1 MKSTCFQCGK
11 EYNYTHHNDGTY
23 KHYCC
28 LECREKAKLLKQE
41 EKSKPQKLICQ
52 HCGKEYLWENK
63 GNWNENNEQV
73 KTCGKNSS
81 NFVVNSKK
89 YCCYECGKADRR
101 EKVRKTN
108 LERYGNE
115 VAMKSEVIK
124 NKLKDSLRNISI
136 EKKEEYIKKRVET
149 RRQKI
154 DEISQNISLGLKKA
168 YQERGQEIQE
178 KVKKTCLDR
187 YGVTS
192 TNKLESMKK
201 KSRETCLEKYGTE
214 YAIQNKEMR
223 EKIEKTNLEKYGTK
237 IASCNKEIAN
247 KIKDSLC
254 SRTDEEKEFTRL
266 KTIQTNRQKYGTDY
280 PIQSLETKQKVKD
293 TCLKKYG
300 KTTSFD
306 YKQIRQTNL
315 EKYGVEYTCLLD
327 EARKGMKCI
336 SKPNK
341 KFYEKLKKVGCE
353 CELEFSLIKYAYDI
367 KFDNTLIEIDPTFT
381 HQSTIDIT
389 LTNKR
394 IPPKS
399 PTYHQD
405 KSLFALENGY
415 FCLHIWDWDDE
426 DKIIET
432 LKPKKPLYARS
443 LEIKE
448 PSYEE
453 IGLFLEK
460 YHLQG
465 SCYGQ
470 EIRLGLYKD
479 DELIQVMTFGKPRYN
494 KTYEYELLR
503 LCTKAGY
510 SVVGG
515 AERLFNHFLNTYNPN
530 SIISYCDNSKF
541 KGDVY
546 KKFGMELK
554 SYGKPSKHW
563 FNPFTFR
570 HITDNLLRQRGYSQL
585 HNDKIH
591 KKGES
596 NELLMLE
603 AGYLEIYDCGQS
615 TFIWKKR

>member
-1 MKSTCFQCGK
+1 MKSTCLQCGK

-28 LECREKAKLLKQE
+28 LECRKKAKLLEQE
-41 EKSKPQKLICQ
+41 EKNKPQKLTCQ
-52 HCGKEYLWENK
+52 HCGREYLWENK

-73 KTCGKNSS
+73 KACGKNSS

-115 VAMKSEVIK
+115 NAMKSEVIK
-124 NKLKDSLRNISI
+124 NRLKDSLRSIPI

-178 KVKKTCLDR
+178 KTRQTCLDR

-192 TNKLESMKK
+192 TNKLESMKEKSK
-201 KSRETCLEKYGTE
+201 KTCLERYGTE

-237 IASCNKEIAN
+237 IASCNKEVAN
-247 KIKDSLC
+247 KI
-254 SRTDEEKEFTRL
+254 RTKLTTKSEEERKI
-266 KTIQTNRQKYGTDY
+266 IQEK
-280 PIQSLETKQKVKD
+280 
-293 TCLKKYG
+293 
-300 KTTSFD
+300 
-306 YKQIRQTNL
+306 IRQTNL
-315 EKYGVEYTCLLD
+315 EKYGVEYFCLTDKARNGLTCV
-327 EARKGMKCI
+327 

-341 KFYEKLKKVGCE
+341 KFQAMLKNYNIDS
-353 CELEFSLIKYAYDI
+353 ELEFSLVKYAYDLKI
-367 KFDNTLIEIDPTFT
+367 NDILIEINPTIT
-381 HQSTIDIT
+381 HNSSRE
-389 LTNKR
+389 TNIGNYFVK
-394 IPPKS
+394 PKS

-405 KSLFALENGY
+405 KSLFALKNGY
-415 FCLHIWDWDDE
+415 FCIHIWDWDDE
-426 DKIIET
+426 DKIIEI

-479 DELIQVMTFGKPRYN
+479 DELIQVMTFGKPQYD

-515 AERLFNHFLNTYNPN
+515 AERLFNHFLTIYDPN
-530 SIISYCDNSKF
+530 SIVSYCDNSKF

-546 KKFGMELK
+546 KKLGMELK

-615 TFIWKKR
+615 TFVWKKR

>member
-1 MKSTCFQCGK
+1 MNSICLQCGK
-11 EYNYTHHNDGTY
+11 EYHYTHHNDGTY

-28 LECREKAKLLKQE
+28 LECREKAKLLEQE
-41 EKSKPQKLICQ
+41 EKNKPQKLICQ

-63 GNWNENNEQV
+63 GNWNENNEQI
-73 KTCGKNSS
+73 KACGKNSS
-81 NFVVNSKK
+81 NFVVSSKK

-115 VAMKSEVIK
+115 NAMKSEVIK
-124 NKLKDSLRNISI
+124 NRLKDSLRNIPV

-178 KVKKTCLDR
+178 KTRQTCLDK

-192 TNKLESMKK
+192 TNKLESMKEKSK
-201 KSRETCLEKYGTE
+201 KTCLERYGTE

-223 EKIEKTNLEKYGTK
+223 EKIEKTNLEKYGVK

-247 KIKDSLC
+247 KI
-254 SRTDEEKEFTRL
+254 RTKLTTKSEEERKI
-266 KTIQTNRQKYGTDY
+266 IQEK
-280 PIQSLETKQKVKD
+280 
-293 TCLKKYG
+293 
-300 KTTSFD
+300 
-306 YKQIRQTNL
+306 IRQTNL
-315 EKYGVEYTCLLD
+315 EKYGVEYFCLTD
-327 EARKGMKCI
+327 KARNGLTCI

-341 KFYEKLKKVGCE
+341 NFQAMLKNYNIDS
-353 CELEFSLIKYAYDI
+353 ELEFSLVKYAYDLKI
-367 KFDNTLIEIDPTFT
+367 NDILIEINPTIT
-381 HQSTIDIT
+381 HNSSREINIG
-389 LTNKR
+389 NYFVK
-394 IPPKS
+394 PKS
-399 PTYHQD
+399 STYHQD
-405 KSLFALENGY
+405 KSLFALKNGY

-426 DKIIET
+426 DKIVEI

-443 LEIKE
+443 LKIKE

-453 IGLFLEK
+453 IDLFLEK

-546 KKFGMELK
+546 KKLGMELK

>member
-1 MKSTCFQCGK
+1 MKNICKNCGK
-11 EYNYTHHNDGTY
+11 EYEFEPKRGTY
-23 KHYCC
+23 KFQYCSAKCRDEWIEKDKLSQYRICEECGREYWWEENQPNYKQGKKYVDSKRFCSFECGIKNKYDKVRLNWKNKTEEEKKELGEKTSHWFKNAKKEDLRKRSEKREQTC
-28 LECREKAKLLKQE
+28 LERYGVKNATNADFVKEKIKQKWIEKTPE
-41 EKSKPQKLICQ
+41 EIAE
-52 HCGKEYLWENK
+52 H
-63 GNWNENNEQV
+63 
-73 KTCGKNSS
+73 T
-81 NFVVNSKK
+81 KK
-89 YCCYECGKADRR
+89 IQD
-101 EKVRKTN
+101 TN
-108 LERYGNE
+108 LERYG
-115 VAMKSEVIK
+115 V
-124 NKLKDSLRNISI
+124 
-136 EKKEEYIKKRVET
+136 
-149 RRQKI
+149 
-154 DEISQNISLGLKKA
+154 KA
-168 YQERGQEIQE
+168 AAQSTEIQE
-178 KVKKTCLDR
+178 K
-187 YGVTS
+187 
-192 TNKLESMKK
+192 
-201 KSRETCLEKYGTE
+201 
-214 YAIQNKEMR
+214 
-223 EKIEKTNLEKYGTK
+223 
-237 IASCNKEIAN
+237 
-247 KIKDSLC
+247 
-254 SRTDEEKEFTRL
+254 
-266 KTIQTNRQKYGTDY
+266 
-280 PIQSLETKQKVKD
+280 
-293 TCLKKYG
+293 
-300 KTTSFD
+300 
-306 YKQIRQTNL
+306 IRQTNL
-315 EKYGVEYTCLLD
+315 EKYGVDCVLKDKKIQEKIANTNLERYGYTRASKNEIVKQKIKNTNNKKTEEVKQKTKEKRKKTCLEKYGVEYIVTSDFVRQISLKKYGAVTYMVSKEGREKIKQTMLKRYGVEYACLLD
-327 EARKGMKCI
+327 EARKGMKCV

-341 KFYEKLKKVGCE
+341 KFYEKLKKLGCE

-405 KSLFALENGY
+405 KSLFALKNGY

-426 DKIIET
+426 DKIIEI
-432 LKPKKPLYARS
+432 LKPKRPLYARS
-443 LEIKE
+443 LKIKE

-503 LCTKAGY
+503 LCTKAEY

-515 AERLFNHFLNTYNPN
+515 AERLFNHFLTTYNP
-530 SIISYCDNSKF
+530 SSVVSYCDNSKF

-546 KKFGMELK
+546 KKLGMELK

-615 TFIWKKR
+615 TFVWKK

>member
-1 MKSTCFQCGK
+1 MKSTCLQCGK

-28 LECREKAKLLKQE
+28 LECREKAKLLEQE
-41 EKSKPQKLICQ
+41 EKNKPQKLTCQ
-52 HCGKEYLWENK
+52 HCGREYLWENK

-73 KTCGKNSS
+73 KACGKNSS

-89 YCCYECGKADRR
+89 YCCYECGKVDRR

-115 VAMKSEVIK
+115 NAMKSEVIK
-124 NKLKDSLRNISI
+124 NRLKDSLRSIPI

-149 RRQKI
+149 RRQKV

-168 YQERGQEIQE
+168 YQERGQEIKE
-178 KVKKTCLDR
+178 KTRQTCLDR

-192 TNKLESMKK
+192 TNKLESMKEKSK
-201 KSRETCLEKYGTE
+201 KTCLERYGTE

-247 KIKDSLC
+247 KI
-254 SRTDEEKEFTRL
+254 RTKLTTKSEEERKI
-266 KTIQTNRQKYGTDY
+266 IQEK
-280 PIQSLETKQKVKD
+280 
-293 TCLKKYG
+293 
-300 KTTSFD
+300 
-306 YKQIRQTNL
+306 IRQTNL
-315 EKYGVEYTCLLD
+315 EKYGVEYFCLTD
-327 EARKGMKCI
+327 KARNGLTCI

-341 KFYEKLKKVGCE
+341 KFQAMLKNYNIDS
-353 CELEFSLIKYAYDI
+353 ELEFSLVKYAYDLKI
-367 KFDNTLIEIDPTFT
+367 NDILIEINPTIT
-381 HQSTIDIT
+381 HNSSREINIG
-389 LTNKR
+389 NYFVK
-394 IPPKS
+394 PKS
-399 PTYHQD
+399 STYHQD

-426 DKIIET
+426 DKIVEI

-546 KKFGMELK
+546 KKLGMELK

>member
-1 MKSTCFQCGK
+1 MKSTCLQCGK

-41 EKSKPQKLICQ
+41 EKSKPQKLTCQ
-52 HCGKEYLWENK
+52 HCGREYLWENK

-73 KTCGKNSS
+73 KVCGKNSS

-115 VAMKSEVIK
+115 NAMKSEVIK
-124 NKLKDSLRNISI
+124 NKLKDSLRNIPI

-178 KVKKTCLDR
+178 KMKKTCLNR

-192 TNKLESMKK
+192 TNKLESMKEKSK
-201 KSRETCLEKYGTE
+201 KTCLERYGTE

-223 EKIEKTNLEKYGTK
+223 EKIEKTNLEKYGVK

-247 KIKDSLC
+247 KI
-254 SRTDEEKEFTRL
+254 RTKLTTKSEEERKI
-266 KTIQTNRQKYGTDY
+266 IQEK
-280 PIQSLETKQKVKD
+280 
-293 TCLKKYG
+293 
-300 KTTSFD
+300 
-306 YKQIRQTNL
+306 IRQTNL
-315 EKYGVEYTCLLD
+315 EKYGVEYFCLTD
-327 EARKGMKCI
+327 KARNGLTCI

-341 KFYEKLKKVGCE
+341 KFQAILKNYNIDS
-353 CELEFSLIKYAYDI
+353 ELEFSLVKYAYDLKI
-367 KFDNTLIEIDPTFT
+367 NDILIEINPTIT
-381 HQSTIDIT
+381 HNSSREINIG
-389 LTNKR
+389 NYFVK
-394 IPPKS
+394 PKS
-399 PTYHQD
+399 STYHQD
-405 KSLFALENGY
+405 KSLFALKNGY

-426 DKIIET
+426 DKIVEI
-432 LKPKKPLYARS
+432 LKPKRPLYARS

-453 IGLFLEK
+453 IGLFLER

-510 SVVGG
+510 SVIGG
-515 AERLFNHFLNTYNPN
+515 AERLFNHFLTTYDPN
-530 SIISYCDNSKF
+530 SIVSYCDNSKF

-546 KKFGMELK
+546 KKLGMELK

-615 TFIWKKR
+615 TFVWKKR

>member
-1 MKSTCFQCGK
+1 MKSTCLQCGK

-41 EKSKPQKLICQ
+41 EKSKPQKLTCQ
-52 HCGKEYLWENK
+52 HCGREYLWENK

-73 KTCGKNSS
+73 KACGKNSS

-89 YCCYECGKADRR
+89 YCCYACGKADRR

-115 VAMKSEVIK
+115 NAMKSEVIK
-124 NKLKDSLRNISI
+124 NKLKDSLRNIPI

-178 KVKKTCLDR
+178 KMKKTCLNR

-192 TNKLESMKK
+192 TNKLESMKEKSK
-201 KSRETCLEKYGTE
+201 KTCLERYGTE

-223 EKIEKTNLEKYGTK
+223 EKIEKTNLEKYGVK

-247 KIKDSLC
+247 KI
-254 SRTDEEKEFTRL
+254 RTKLTTKSEEERKI
-266 KTIQTNRQKYGTDY
+266 IQEK
-280 PIQSLETKQKVKD
+280 
-293 TCLKKYG
+293 
-300 KTTSFD
+300 
-306 YKQIRQTNL
+306 IRQTNL
-315 EKYGVEYTCLLD
+315 EKYGVEYFCLTD
-327 EARKGMKCI
+327 KARNGLTCI

-341 KFYEKLKKVGCE
+341 KFQAMLKNYNIDS
-353 CELEFSLIKYAYDI
+353 ELEFSLVKYAYDLKI
-367 KFDNTLIEIDPTFT
+367 NDILIEINPTIT
-381 HQSTIDIT
+381 HNSSREINIG
-389 LTNKR
+389 NYFVK
-394 IPPKS
+394 PKS
-399 PTYHQD
+399 STYHQD

-546 KKFGMELK
+546 KKLGMELK

>member
-1 MKSTCFQCGK
+1 MKSTCLQCGK

-28 LECREKAKLLKQE
+28 LECREKAKLLEQE
-41 EKSKPQKLICQ
+41 EKNKPQKLTCQ
-52 HCGKEYLWENK
+52 HCGREYLWENK

-73 KTCGKNSS
+73 KACGKNSS

-115 VAMKSEVIK
+115 NAMKSEVIK
-124 NKLKDSLRNISI
+124 NKLKDSLRNIPI

-178 KVKKTCLDR
+178 KMKKTCLNR

-192 TNKLESMKK
+192 TNKLESMKEKSK
-201 KSRETCLEKYGTE
+201 KTCLERYGTE

-223 EKIEKTNLEKYGTK
+223 EKIEKTNLEKYGVK
-237 IASCNKEIAN
+237 IASCSKEIAN
-247 KIKDSLC
+247 KI
-254 SRTDEEKEFTRL
+254 RTKLTTKSEEERKI
-266 KTIQTNRQKYGTDY
+266 IQEK
-280 PIQSLETKQKVKD
+280 
-293 TCLKKYG
+293 
-300 KTTSFD
+300 
-306 YKQIRQTNL
+306 IRQTNL
-315 EKYGVEYTCLLD
+315 EKYGVEYFCLTD
-327 EARKGMKCI
+327 KARNGLTCI

-341 KFYEKLKKVGCE
+341 KFQAMLKNYNIDS
-353 CELEFSLIKYAYDI
+353 ELEFSLVKYAYDLKI
-367 KFDNTLIEIDPTFT
+367 NDILIEINPTIT
-381 HQSTIDIT
+381 HNSSREINIG
-389 LTNKR
+389 NYFVK
-394 IPPKS
+394 PKS
-399 PTYHQD
+399 STYHQD

-546 KKFGMELK
+546 KKLGMELK

>member
-1 MKSTCFQCGK
+1 MKSTCLQCGK

-28 LECREKAKLLKQE
+28 LECREKAKLLEQE
-41 EKSKPQKLICQ
+41 EKSKPQKLTCQ
-52 HCGKEYLWENK
+52 HCGREYLWEDK

-73 KTCGKNSS
+73 KLCGKNSS

-115 VAMKSEVIK
+115 NAMKSEAVK
-124 NKLKDSLRNISI
+124 NRLKDSLRNIPI
-136 EKKEEYIKKRVET
+136 EKKEEYVKKRVET

-168 YQERGQEIQE
+168 HQERGQEIRE
-178 KVKKTCLDR
+178 KTRQTCLKR

-192 TNKLESMKK
+192 TNKLESMKE
-201 KSRETCLEKYGTE
+201 KSRDTCLKKYGTD

-247 KIKDSLC
+247 KI
-254 SRTDEEKEFTRL
+254 RTKLTTKSEEERKI
-266 KTIQTNRQKYGTDY
+266 IQ
-280 PIQSLETKQKVKD
+280 
-293 TCLKKYG
+293 KK
-300 KTTSFD
+300 
-306 YKQIRQTNL
+306 IRQTNL
-315 EKYGVEYTCLLD
+315 EKYGVEYFCLTD
-327 EARKGMKCI
+327 KARNGLTCI

-341 KFYEKLKKVGCE
+341 RFQATLKKHDIDS
-353 CELEFSLIKYAYDI
+353 ELEFSLVKYAYDLKI
-367 KFDNTLIEIDPTFT
+367 NDVLIEINPTIT
-381 HQSTIDIT
+381 HNSSREMNIG
-389 LTNKR
+389 NYFVK
-394 IPPKS
+394 PKS
-399 PTYHQD
+399 PTYHQE

-443 LEIKE
+443 LIIKE

-453 IGLFLEK
+453 SGLFLEK

-470 EIRLGLYKD
+470 EIRLGLYNG
-479 DELIQVMTFGKPRYN
+479 DELIQIMTFGKPRYN
-494 KTYEYELLR
+494 QNYEHELLR

-515 AERLFNHFLNTYNPN
+515 SERLFNHFLTIYNPK

-546 KKFGMELK
+546 KKLGMELK

-615 TFIWKKR
+615 TYIWNKE

>member
-1 MKSTCFQCGK
+1 MKNICKNCGK
-11 EYNYTHHNDGTY
+11 EYEFEPKRGTY
-23 KHYCC
+23 KFQYCSAKCRDEWIEKDKLSQYRICEECGREYWWEENQPNYKQGKKYVDSKRFCSFECGIKNKYDKVRLNWKNKTEEEKKELGEKTSHWFKNAKKEDLRKRSEKREQTC
-28 LECREKAKLLKQE
+28 LERYGVKNATNADFVKEKIKQKWIEKTPE
-41 EKSKPQKLICQ
+41 EIAE
-52 HCGKEYLWENK
+52 H
-63 GNWNENNEQV
+63 
-73 KTCGKNSS
+73 T
-81 NFVVNSKK
+81 KK
-89 YCCYECGKADRR
+89 IQD
-101 EKVRKTN
+101 TN
-108 LERYGNE
+108 LERYG
-115 VAMKSEVIK
+115 V
-124 NKLKDSLRNISI
+124 
-136 EKKEEYIKKRVET
+136 
-149 RRQKI
+149 
-154 DEISQNISLGLKKA
+154 KA
-168 YQERGQEIQE
+168 AAQSTEIQE
-178 KVKKTCLDR
+178 K
-187 YGVTS
+187 
-192 TNKLESMKK
+192 
-201 KSRETCLEKYGTE
+201 
-214 YAIQNKEMR
+214 
-223 EKIEKTNLEKYGTK
+223 
-237 IASCNKEIAN
+237 
-247 KIKDSLC
+247 
-254 SRTDEEKEFTRL
+254 
-266 KTIQTNRQKYGTDY
+266 
-280 PIQSLETKQKVKD
+280 
-293 TCLKKYG
+293 
-300 KTTSFD
+300 
-306 YKQIRQTNL
+306 IRQTNL
-315 EKYGVEYTCLLD
+315 EKYGVDCVLKDKKIQEKIANTNLERYGYTRASKNEIVKQKIKNTNNKKTEEVKQKTKEKRKKTCLEKYGVEYIVTSDFVRQVSLKKYGAVTYMVSKEGREKIKQTMLKRYGVEYACLLD

-341 KFYEKLKKVGCE
+341 KFYEKLKKLGCE

-367 KFDNTLIEIDPTFT
+367 KFGNTLIEIDPTFT

-546 KKFGMELK
+546 KKLGMELK

>member
-1 MKSTCFQCGK
+1 MKSTCLQCGK

-23 KHYCC
+23 KYYCC
-28 LECREKAKLLKQE
+28 LECREKAKLLEQE
-41 EKSKPQKLICQ
+41 EKNKPQKLICQ

-73 KTCGKNSS
+73 KLCGKNSS

-115 VAMKSEVIK
+115 IAMKSEVIK
-124 NKLKDSLRNISI
+124 NKLKNSLHNISI
-136 EKKEEYIKKRVET
+136 EKKEKYIKKRVET

-192 TNKLESMKK
+192 TNKLESMKEKSK
-201 KSRETCLEKYGTE
+201 KTCLERYGTE

-247 KIKDSLC
+247 KI
-254 SRTDEEKEFTRL
+254 RTKLTTKSEEERKI
-266 KTIQTNRQKYGTDY
+266 IQEK
-280 PIQSLETKQKVKD
+280 
-293 TCLKKYG
+293 
-300 KTTSFD
+300 
-306 YKQIRQTNL
+306 IRQTNL
-315 EKYGVEYTCLLD
+315 EKYGVEYFCLTD
-327 EARKGMKCI
+327 KARNGLTCI

-341 KFYEKLKKVGCE
+341 KFQAMLKNYNIDS
-353 CELEFSLIKYAYDI
+353 ELEFSLVKYAYDLKI
-367 KFDNTLIEIDPTFT
+367 NDILIEINPTIT
-381 HQSTIDIT
+381 HNSSREINIG
-389 LTNKR
+389 NYFVK
-394 IPPKS
+394 PKS
-399 PTYHQD
+399 STYHQD
-405 KSLFALENGY
+405 KSLFALKNGY

-426 DKIIET
+426 DKIVEI

-503 LCTKAGY
+503 LCTKAEY

-515 AERLFNHFLNTYNPN
+515 AERLFNHFLTTYDPN
-530 SIISYCDNSKF
+530 SIVSYCDNSKF

-546 KKFGMELK
+546 KKLGMELK

-615 TFIWKKR
+615 TFVWKKR

>member
-1 MKSTCFQCGK
+1 MKNICKNCGK
-11 EYNYTHHNDGTY
+11 EYEFEPKRGTY
-23 KHYCC
+23 KFQYCSAKCRDEWIEKDKLSQYRICEECGREYWWEENQPNYKQGKKYVDSKRFCSFECGIKNKYYKVRLNWKNKTEEEKKELGEKTSHWFKNAKKEDLRKRSEKREQTC
-28 LECREKAKLLKQE
+28 LERYGVKNATNADFVKEKIKQKWIEKTPE
-41 EKSKPQKLICQ
+41 EIAE
-52 HCGKEYLWENK
+52 H
-63 GNWNENNEQV
+63 
-73 KTCGKNSS
+73 T
-81 NFVVNSKK
+81 KK
-89 YCCYECGKADRR
+89 IQD
-101 EKVRKTN
+101 TN
-108 LERYGNE
+108 LERYG
-115 VAMKSEVIK
+115 V
-124 NKLKDSLRNISI
+124 
-136 EKKEEYIKKRVET
+136 
-149 RRQKI
+149 
-154 DEISQNISLGLKKA
+154 KA
-168 YQERGQEIQE
+168 AAQSAEIQE
-178 KVKKTCLDR
+178 K
-187 YGVTS
+187 
-192 TNKLESMKK
+192 
-201 KSRETCLEKYGTE
+201 
-214 YAIQNKEMR
+214 
-223 EKIEKTNLEKYGTK
+223 
-237 IASCNKEIAN
+237 
-247 KIKDSLC
+247 
-254 SRTDEEKEFTRL
+254 
-266 KTIQTNRQKYGTDY
+266 
-280 PIQSLETKQKVKD
+280 
-293 TCLKKYG
+293 
-300 KTTSFD
+300 
-306 YKQIRQTNL
+306 IRQTNL
-315 EKYGVEYTCLLD
+315 EKYGVDCVLKDKKIQEKIANTNLERYGYTRASKNEIVKQKIKNTNNKKTEEVKQKTKEKRKKTCLEKYGVEYIVTSDFVRQISLKKYGAVTYMVSKEGREKIKQTMLKRYGVEYACLLE
-327 EARKGMKCI
+327 EARKGFKCI

-405 KSLFALENGY
+405 KSLFALKNGY

-426 DKIIET
+426 DKIVEI

-443 LEIKE
+443 LKIKE

-503 LCTKAGY
+503 LCTEAEY

-515 AERLFNHFLNTYNPN
+515 AERLFNHFLTTCNP
-530 SIISYCDNSKF
+530 SSVVSYCDNSKF

-546 KKFGMELK
+546 KKLGMELK

-615 TFIWKKR
+615 TYVWKK